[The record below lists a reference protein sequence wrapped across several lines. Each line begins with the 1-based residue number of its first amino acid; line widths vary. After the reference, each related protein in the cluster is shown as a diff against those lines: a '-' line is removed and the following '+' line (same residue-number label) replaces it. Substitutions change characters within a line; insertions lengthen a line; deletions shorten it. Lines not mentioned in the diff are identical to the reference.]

1 MKIHSNIATFSPGDI
16 YGMLVKT
23 NFNENGY
30 HGSFIQNSSHI
41 NMFSVTFVKE
51 IEVGAEA
58 VGEVVALELL
68 LVLATVVMTKLG
80 KFKALILV
88 QYLHSFI

>member
-1 MKIHSNIATFSPGDI
+1 MVTMRS
-16 YGMLVKT
+16 
-23 NFNENGY
+23 
-30 HGSFIQNSSHI
+30 GSFIQNSSHI

-51 IEVGAEA
+51 IEVGVEA
-58 VGEVVALELL
+58 VGEVVVLELL

>member
-1 MKIHSNIATFSPGDI
+1 MVTIRS
-16 YGMLVKT
+16 
-23 NFNENGY
+23 
-30 HGSFIQNSSHI
+30 GSFIQNSSHI

-51 IEVGAEA
+51 IEVGVEA
-58 VGEVVALELL
+58 VGEVGEVVALELL

>member
-1 MKIHSNIATFSPGDI
+1 MVIMRS
-16 YGMLVKT
+16 
-23 NFNENGY
+23 
-30 HGSFIQNSSHI
+30 GSFIQNSSHI
-41 NMFSVTFVKE
+41 NMFSATFAKE
-51 IEVGAEA
+51 IEVGVEA

-68 LVLATVVMTKLG
+68 LVLATAVMTKLG

>member
-1 MKIHSNIATFSPGDI
+1 MVTMRS
-16 YGMLVKT
+16 
-23 NFNENGY
+23 
-30 HGSFIQNSSHI
+30 GSFIQNSSHI

-51 IEVGAEA
+51 IEVG
-58 VGEVVALELL
+58 EVVALELL
-68 LVLATVVMTKLG
+68 LVPATVVMTKLG

>member
-1 MKIHSNIATFSPGDI
+1 MRS
-16 YGMLVKT
+16 
-23 NFNENGY
+23 
-30 HGSFIQNSSHI
+30 GSFIQNSSHI
-41 NMFSVTFVKE
+41 NMFSATFAKE
-51 IEVGAEA
+51 IEVGVGVAA

-68 LVLATVVMTKLG
+68 LVLATAVMTKLG

>member
-51 IEVGAEA
+51 IEVGVEA

-68 LVLATVVMTKLG
+68 LVLAAVVMTKLG

>member
-1 MKIHSNIATFSPGDI
+1 MVTMRS
-16 YGMLVKT
+16 
-23 NFNENGY
+23 
-30 HGSFIQNSSHI
+30 GSFIQNSSHI

-51 IEVGAEA
+51 IEVGVEA
-58 VGEVVALELL
+58 VEEVVALELL

>member
-51 IEVGAEA
+51 IEVGVEA
-58 VGEVVALELL
+58 VEEVVALELL